1 MAAVIDL
8 KNPYNW
14 VAIIVVMLVGGFVL
28 RQIGNRVPIVRTV
41 NTAAGQAA

>member
-1 MAAVIDL
+1 MIDL

-14 VAIIVVMLVGGFVL
+14 VAILLVMLIGGFVL
-28 RQIGNRVPIVRTV
+28 RQIGQRVPVVRQV

>member
-1 MAAVIDL
+1 MIDL

-28 RQIGNRVPIVRTV
+28 RQIGQRVPVV
-41 NTAAGQAA
+41 KSMNNAAGQAA

>member
-1 MAAVIDL
+1 MIDL

-14 VAIIVVMLVGGFVL
+14 LAILVVMLVGGFVL
-28 RQIGNRVPIVRTV
+28 RQIGNRVPAVRQV

>member
-1 MAAVIDL
+1 MIDL

-14 VAIIVVMLVGGFVL
+14 VAILVVMLVGGFLL
-28 RQIGNRVPIVRTV
+28 RQIGNRVPVVRQV

>member
-1 MAAVIDL
+1 MIDL

-14 VAIIVVMLVGGFVL
+14 AAIIVVMLVGGFL
-28 RQIGNRVPIVRTV
+28 LKQLGARVPVVRQV